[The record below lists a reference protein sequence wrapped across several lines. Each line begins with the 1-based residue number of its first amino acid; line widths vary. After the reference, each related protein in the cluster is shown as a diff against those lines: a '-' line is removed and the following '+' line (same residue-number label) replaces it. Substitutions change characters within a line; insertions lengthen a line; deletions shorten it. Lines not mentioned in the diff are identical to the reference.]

1 MRTRAGASAERCGDI
16 WASERLPKGK
26 TINIF
31 PINCLILSPESTRK
45 CFLRPCACARSLRWS
60 LVTKRT
66 ELYAAICVRRF
77 LGVVVV
83 RISLNCYFSRVSE
96 LIVAMFFLVLFVVEN
111 RVPRKFNG
119 TYPITLHTHLYKGFA
134 ITHSH

>member
-1 MRTRAGASAERCGDI
+1 MRACARASAERCGDI

-77 LGVVVV
+77 LGVGVV
-83 RISLNCYFSRVSE
+83 RVSLNCYFSRVSE
-96 LIVAMFFLVLFVVEN
+96 LIVALFFWFCLLWKILCLANLMGRIRSPYTRTFTKVL
-111 RVPRKFNG
+111 
-119 TYPITLHTHLYKGFA
+119 L
-134 ITHSH
+134 